1 MKGRAG
7 GSFVARAARAASICV
22 ALASFAAAQTASV
35 PPGGKHA
42 TDEEIL
48 GTPGRALR
56 VESIDTR
63 VTAFEQYG
71 YGYQSQAGPLLG
83 PGSEHLTVLEPQ
95 VEVVA
100 SQGPRVRHRLYV
112 PIDIVTAAS
121 PDAVDKHRAK
131 VDAVSGASRQN
142 YAGTVDWTATYKVDA
157 ATDMSVRA
165 GLHVE
170 EPFRSWH
177 AGASGSRALADG
189 ATVVSGTLLQVFDW
203 FDHFDIQGFRGGR
216 TARSSST
223 GSVALT
229 QILTP
234 TTIVNV
240 SYGLTVQRGMLGNTW
255 NVVPLASN
263 KLGPELLPS
272 LRLRNALVG
281 RLAQFLPWN
290 GALKLY
296 YRGYQDDWGIVAHSA
311 EVTLSQRVLP
321 FMYLSALYRFHH
333 QSGASFFTTLAP
345 VEQPL
350 RTADSD
356 LDSLD
361 SQTIGGKLVFD
372 VPLRS
377 EIRILHFDVGYE
389 RYVRTNDL
397 QMNVLTCATGYR
409 F

>member
-1 MKGRAG
+1 MKRRARG
-7 GSFVARAARAASICV
+7 FLVGRAARAASICV
-22 ALASFAAAQTASV
+22 AFAPFASAQTAPAS
-35 PPGGKHA
+35 GIQQA
-42 TDEEIL
+42 TDEKIL

-63 VTAFEQYG
+63 VTAFEQHG

-83 PGSEHLTVLEPQ
+83 PGSEHLTVFEPQ

-100 SQGPRVRHRLYV
+100 TQGPRLRHRLYV

-142 YAGTVDWTATYKVDA
+142 YAGTIDWTATYKVDA

-177 AGASGSRALADG
+177 AGASSSRALADG

-203 FDHFDIQGFRGGR
+203 FDHFDIHGFRSGR
-216 TARSSST
+216 TSRSSST

-255 NVVPLASN
+255 NVVPLASGTI
-263 KLGPELLPS
+263 GPELLPS
-272 LRLRNALVG
+272 LRVRNALVG
-281 RLAQFLPWN
+281 RASQYLPWN
-290 GALKLY
+290 GALRLY
-296 YRGYQDDWGIVAHSA
+296 YRGYHDDWGITAHSA
-311 EVTLSQRVLP
+311 EVTLTQRVLP
-321 FMYLSALYRFHH
+321 FFYLSALYRFHH
-333 QSGASFFTTLAP
+333 QTGAEFFTTLAP
-345 VEQPL
+345 VAQAL

-361 SQTIGGKLVFD
+361 SQTVGGKLVFD

-377 EIRILHFDVGYE
+377 EIRVLHFDVGYE